1 MLIRYPLRRN
11 DRTAHFDGQ
20 LPPPSPVRTAVP
32 TRPYLGEQHHLPRL
46 RRGNKDAHRL
56 RRIAGSEVAPKHR
69 MRADANLERDAVGG
83 ARRNVTIEA
92 RPNPEADGARL
103 KATKIKRERGRRM
116 SVD

>member
-1 MLIRYPLRRN
+1 
-11 DRTAHFDGQ
+11 
-20 LPPPSPVRTAVP
+20 
-32 TRPYLGEQHHLPRL
+32 
-46 RRGNKDAHRL
+46 
-56 RRIAGSEVAPKHR
+56 